1 MVSGEH
7 MPAKRF
13 SAAEIRARTD
23 AFHEVYYY
31 TRLWERAHWLG
42 VPAWKCP
49 LDMWVVQE
57 LITETRPDVI
67 VECGTA
73 LGGSAMYFAS
83 ICRLLGQGR
92 VISVD
97 VKDPTG
103 LPTDP
108 LVRFVRGSSVDAAT
122 VERVRGMIRADERV
136 MLVLDS
142 LHCRDHVI
150 QELRAWSGLV
160 SPGCYCVVE
169 DTNINGHPVY
179 TDYAPDAG
187 PGAYEAVEE
196 FLATSA
202 ADGGGDGSF
211 VRDPSREKLLLT
223 FNPGGYLRCVAQQPR
238 LLGTAAGR
246 TVDGPAGSVES
257 VAPMNDGDADPT
269 RALAAVRFEMDAAK
283 RLAIARY
290 EAIEALST
298 TLAVERERWA
308 SNARWLERR
317 LASSEARRDAEVV
330 RAREA
335 EADLAAALTRARA
348 DAGALAAKLDERG
361 GLLRRAYE
369 ALDEACRAR
378 DAARSSV
385 VDREAEARMA
395 TGRAERA
402 EAMLMERDRTIAD
415 LRAQIEGLSVDVD
428 ALRLRVEHIEGIEAT
443 RRDQPAANT
452 HAARGWWRGRRG
464 DAPGAKEPSF
474 GMMPGPARPPGSR

>member
-83 ICRLLGQGR
+83 ICRLLGNGR
-92 VISVD
+92 VISID

-103 LPTDP
+103 LPSDP

-122 VERVRGMIRADERV
+122 VERVRGMIRVDERV

-142 LHCRDHVI
+142 LHSREHVI
-150 QELRAWSGLV
+150 RELRAWSGLV

-179 TDYAPDAG
+179 TDYAPDSG
-187 PGAYEAVEE
+187 PGAYEAVDE

-223 FNPGGYLRCVAQQPR
+223 FNPGGYLRCVAER
-238 LLGTAAGR
+238 ATLLGTVPADAIDGAGAEPG
-246 TVDGPAGSVES
+246 T
-257 VAPMNDGDADPT
+257 PMNDGDADPA

-290 EAIEALST
+290 EAIEALSA
-298 TLAVERERWA
+298 TLAMERERSA

-335 EADLAAALTRARA
+335 EAALGAALTRARA
-348 DAGALAAKLDERG
+348 DAGALAAKLDERV

-378 DAARSSV
+378 DAARSTV
-385 VDREAEARMA
+385 VEREAEARMA

-428 ALRLRVEHIEGIEAT
+428 ALRLRVEHLEGIEAT
-443 RRDQPAANT
+443 RREQPGAEAR
-452 HAARGWWRGRRG
+452 AARGWWRGQRG
-464 DAPGAKEPSF
+464 DAPGTKEPSF